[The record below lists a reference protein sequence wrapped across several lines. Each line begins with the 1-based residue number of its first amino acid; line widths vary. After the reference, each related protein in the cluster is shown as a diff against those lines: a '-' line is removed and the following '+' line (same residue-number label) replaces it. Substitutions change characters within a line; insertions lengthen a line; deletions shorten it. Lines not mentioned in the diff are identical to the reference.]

1 MARPIHSSRYSWNRP
16 GHSSC
21 NHSQSGPVKIIIC
34 DNDYDCADFDAGVH
48 KQISGPTIGSGEQG
62 GGREEIESQWNQVV
76 TRYLSF
82 QQTQF
87 QILRFVATFLARIH

>member
-1 MARPIHSSRYSWNRP
+1 MMTMI
-16 GHSSC
+16 C
-21 NHSQSGPVKIIIC
+21 NND
-34 DNDYDCADFDAGVH
+34 DNGVDFDASVH
-48 KQISGPTIGSGEQG
+48 KQISGPTIGSREQG

>member
-1 MARPIHSSRYSWNRP
+1 MMTMI
-16 GHSSC
+16 C
-21 NHSQSGPVKIIIC
+21 NND
-34 DNDYDCADFDAGVH
+34 DNGVDFDASVN
-48 KQISGPTIGSGEQG
+48 KQISGPTIGSREQG

-87 QILRFVATFLARIH
+87 QTWRFGATFLARIH